1 MNVGVLTS
9 HRGSILQV
17 LIDANVDVALVISNN
32 RDSGALQ
39 WAKRHD
45 IPFRHSSGRTRE
57 TVASLDIAIPD
68 ALCEHDI
75 DLVFFAGY
83 LKKLGPKTL
92 AAFKNR
98 IPNTHPSLLPNI
110 VERECTA
117 TGSMRRCSP
126 PGK

>member
-1 MNVGVLTS
+1 MNVGVLAS
-9 HRGSILQV
+9 HRGSILQA

-32 RDSGALQ
+32 RDSSALQ
-39 WAKRHD
+39 RAKRHE
-45 IPFRHSSGRTRE
+45 IPFRHLSGRTHE
-57 TVASLDIAIPD
+57 TVAGLDITIRD

-98 IPNTHPSLLPNI
+98 ILNTHPSLLPNM